1 MRSPQFLPF
10 PCLGGPFPVLSLGE
24 PAALNVSASIRHNS
38 FNGRIFYDRW
48 ASGMPCEPM
57 SIQRLVCPMRIRHQ
71 VLQSHCTEE
80 QVLQRSPVRRGA
92 VRHTMGAGSWRM
104 NRPDAMNEEDIPLP
118 SIVELCG
125 SRPSDARIT
134 TGCRTTK
141 RPSGEATPH
150 PARDKYSQH
159 AVSQSVRRGRSY
171 EAAVT
176 LSVAKDPAVRKVNS
190 ATNAGAAPRL
200 VPGRLHVTCFRR
212 AQSILRR
219 RRR

>member
-1 MRSPQFLPF
+1 
-10 PCLGGPFPVLSLGE
+10 
-24 PAALNVSASIRHNS
+24 
-38 FNGRIFYDRW
+38 
-48 ASGMPCEPM
+48 M
-57 SIQRLVCPMRIRHQ
+57 SIQHLVCPMRIRHQ

-92 VRHTMGAGSWRM
+92 VRHTMDAGSWRM

-125 SRPSDARIT
+125 RRPSDARIT
-134 TGCRTTK
+134 TGCRITK

-150 PARDKYSQH
+150 PASDKYSQH

-190 ATNAGAAPRL
+190 ATMPALLPASFQGGFMSRASRGHSPSSVVGADSVDRRL
-200 VPGRLHVTCFRR
+200 VSHHPRPVSRETAMQPKLWLPEDPEHRL
-212 AQSILRR
+212 
-219 RRR
+219 